1 MNHLMWMT
9 SNHYAVLCITVDV
22 LGSCLLLEFI
32 SYFLSHSFVEHLC
45 MFIIVG
51 AVSVFVN
58 EKHPVRLYIETAY
71 QEKLRVAVDKIQTV
85 FEGKV
90 ITLQIENSKQK
101 AILEHRENVHGRKE
115 CSGSSPRWVVN
126 SESSKSASNTHAR
139 RHPSKSPVILPSD
152 SAVARVTQH
161 CMPPALGPYRNSID
175 LCTQSPVRAHSAPV
189 VTGVTKHCL
198 PPALGP
204 YRKSIDLCTPSISL
218 AGSSHTS
225 QNSSGIIVE
234 RTPSSRS
241 LDPYE
246 LSHETSLESQRRKL
260 PVSWEATLKGNSEEI
275 LPLSRGL

>member
-1 MNHLMWMT
+1 MWMT

-22 LGSCLLLEFI
+22 LGSCLLLELI

-58 EKHPVRLYIETAY
+58 EKHPVRTYMETVY
-71 QEKLRVAVDKIQTV
+71 QEKLRIAVDKIQTV
-85 FEGKV
+85 FEGKI
-90 ITLQIENSKQK
+90 ITLQIENSNQK
-101 AILEHRENVHGRKE
+101 AILEHRENVHGRKD
-115 CSGSSPRWVVN
+115 CSDSSSRWVVN

-139 RHPSKSPVILPSD
+139 RHPSKSPVILPTD
-152 SAVARVTQH
+152 PAVTW
-161 CMPPALGPYRNSID
+161 S
-175 LCTQSPVRAHSAPV
+175 
-189 VTGVTKHCL
+189 TKHGM

-204 YRKSIDLCTPSISL
+204 YRKSIDMCTPSLSL

-225 QNSSGIIVE
+225 QNPSGIIVE

-246 LSHETSLESQRRKL
+246 LSHETSLESQRRRL